1 MPVTEDR
8 SGCAEDLGHVDRIKK
23 FLAAGDLPVSQLE
36 QEVVVA
42 LEGAP
47 VLQR

>member
-1 MPVTEDR
+1 MSVTKDR
-8 SGCAEDLGHVDRIKK
+8 SGCAEDLGHVDRVEK

-36 QEVVVA
+36 QEVAVA